1 MRTLINTLRRAITRG
16 RLAIA
21 QNDLAWMEARAPLCL
36 REQRAHV
43 RALATRLDRLE
54 AGTCNPTP
62 PTAEEVLAR
71 AERRLKEVLL

>member
-21 QNDLAWMEARAPLCL
+21 QNDLAWMEARAPLAL
-36 REQRAHV
+36 ADQRAHV
-43 RALATRLDRLE
+43 RALAARLDRLE

-62 PTAEEVLAR
+62 PTAEEVRAR